1 MRMYDIILKKRNKG
15 SLTTKEIEFFV
26 NEYTNGNIPDYQVSA
41 LLMAI
46 YLNGMNNKEIS
57 DLTMTMAKS
66 GDMIDLA
73 KIPGIKVDKHSTGGV
88 GDKTTLVIAPI
99 VAACGV
105 PVAKMS
111 GKGLGH
117 TGGTI
122 DKLESIPGFKTE
134 IPQQEFI
141 NIVNS
146 IGVSIVGQ
154 SGQLA
159 PADKK
164 IYALRDVTATV
175 DSIPLIAASI
185 MSKKIASGCDAILLD
200 VKTGSGAFMKT
211 TEDAIELAEKMV
223 AIGKEVNKKTVALI
237 TNMEQPLGK
246 AIGNSLEVIEVVET
260 LKGNGPKD
268 LTDICISLA
277 GNMLYLAG
285 KGTIE
290 ECENMAVDKIKSGAA
305 LKKLIEMV
313 KAQGGDE
320 NYIINTSNF
329 EKAKYSC
336 KVISQQSGYVNT
348 INAEMCGEASR
359 VLGAGRKTKCDS
371 IDYLAGVI
379 CNVKIGEYV
388 NNGDVIAELHTSKK
402 ETIDEAKKLILES
415 MVFSGEKPIKKELI
429 YSRVF

>member
-1 MRMYDIILKKRNKG
+1 MRMYDIILKKRNKFT
-15 SLTTKEIEFFV
+15 LTTKEIEFFV
-26 NEYTNGNIPDYQVSA
+26 NEYTKENIPDYQASA

-46 YLNGMNNKEIS
+46 YLNGMDNREVS
-57 DLTMTMAKS
+57 DLTMAMAKS
-66 GDMIDLA
+66 GDVIDLS
-73 KIPGIKVDKHSTGGV
+73 GILGTKVDKHSTGGV

-111 GKGLGH
+111 GRGLGH

-134 IPQQEFI
+134 ISQPEFI
-141 NIVNS
+141 DIVNS
-146 IGVSIVGQ
+146 VGVSIVGQ
-154 SGQLA
+154 SGKLA

-211 TEDAIELAEKMV
+211 TDNAIELARTMV
-223 AIGKEVNKKTVALI
+223 DIGKSVNKKTAALI
-237 TNMEQPLGK
+237 TNMEQPLGN

-268 LTDICISLA
+268 LTDICVSLA

-290 ECENMAVDKIKSGAA
+290 ECENMAVSKIKSGAA
-305 LKKLIEMV
+305 LKRLIGMV

-320 NYIINTSNF
+320 TYIVNTSKF
-329 EKAKYSC
+329 KKAIYNYKL
-336 KVISQQSGYVNT
+336 VSQQSGYVNT
-348 INAEMCGEASR
+348 INAEMCGKASMI
-359 VLGAGRKTKCDS
+359 LGAGRKFKGDS
-371 IDYLAGVI
+371 IDYLAGII

-388 NNGDVIAELHTSKK
+388 NKGDIIAELHTSK
-402 ETIDEAKKLILES
+402 EDTIEEAKQLILKS
-415 MVFSGEKPIKKELI
+415 ILFSDQKPIKKELV